1 MILREYQERCVDDC
15 IAWIK
20 KSIEPAVVDATVSFG
35 KSLVIAELARRI
47 NEMSGKYVLILCPSG
62 NLATQNSGKL
72 TAIGVRHSMFSASV
86 GQRSLRHPIIVAT
99 PLTVKNY
106 LSRFKDQFAAIL
118 IDEGDGITESVKM
131 IVNQIK
137 EHNKNIRV
145 IGFTGTPF
153 RTTTGYIYALDLDG
167 KPIPEHKGRDP
178 FYTKLIHRTSTRYLM
193 DEGYLTPMTVGIV
206 GAGVYETDKLKLQK
220 NGKFKQSEVD
230 QAYHG
235 HGRKTAGIVAD
246 IVAQSQGRAG
256 VMIFGATLQ
265 HCKEIMASLPPELSR
280 MVGSNE
286 DDNDQTIK
294 DFKAQKFKYMV
305 NKDMLTVGADF
316 PHVDVVA
323 VLRKS
328 ESARLLTQIMG
339 RGLRLCEDR
348 PEATAELRKAA
359 IAASVKP
366 DCLYLDYTADNMEM
380 HFPDGDIFSPDIRAS
395 IVGGESQDINCKCPV
410 CNIDQVFKARKNPD
424 GYESDEHGYFI
435 DLRGM
440 RIETEHGPIPS
451 HSGRKCQ
458 GLTLQRDGS
467 FKGCDYR
474 WTFKD
479 CPHCAEPNDIAA
491 KYCCV
496 CKGEIIDPGKVLLLE
511 FKALKRDPT
520 KLQTDKVVDWTQAKT
535 ISRAGKPQWKIDI
548 TTPYRSFTI
557 WVSSDPQSQFQWR
570 SYELLMGA
578 TEGMKVVPDTVT
590 YRKADSGFFEV
601 SSYNKPH
608 DVEPEAPLEIPKK

>member
-1 MILREYQERCVDDC
+1 MILREYQQRCVEDC
-15 IAWIK
+15 IAWVK

-35 KSLVIAELARRI
+35 KSVVIAELARRI
-47 NEMSGKYVLILCPSG
+47 NELSGKSVLILCPSG

-72 TAIGVRHSMFSASV
+72 NALGVKHSMFSASV
-86 GQRSLRHPIIVAT
+86 GQRSLRHPIVVAT

-106 LSRFKDQFAAIL
+106 LSRFRDQFAAIL

-137 EHNKNIRV
+137 SHNKNIRV

-153 RTTTGYIYALDLDG
+153 RTTTGYIYAIDLDG
-167 KPIPEHKGRDP
+167 NPMPPHKARDP

-193 DEGYLTPMTVGIV
+193 DQGYLTPMIVGQV
-206 GAGVYETDKLKLQK
+206 GAGVYDTGSLKLQN
-220 NGKFKQSEVD
+220 NGKFKQTDVD

-286 DDNDQTIK
+286 ADNAKTIQ
-294 DFKAQKFKYMV
+294 DFKDQKFKYMV

-316 PHVDVVA
+316 PHVDVIA

-348 PEATAELRKAA
+348 KETTPELRKKA
-359 IAASVKP
+359 ISESVKP
-366 DCLYLDYTADNMEM
+366 SCLYLDYTTDNMET
-380 HFPDGDIFSPDIRAS
+380 HFPDGDIFSPEIRAQM
-395 IVGGESQDINCKCPV
+395 IGGESVDIECSCPD
-410 CNIDQVFKARKNPD
+410 CATNQIFKARKNPD

-435 DLRGM
+435 DLMGH
-440 RIETEHGPIPS
+440 RIQTEYGPIPS

-458 GLTLQRDGS
+458 GLTLAKDGTY
-467 FKGCDYR
+467 KGCNYR
-474 WTFKD
+474 WTFKA
-479 CPHCAEPNDIAA
+479 CPHCDEPNDIAA
-491 KYCCV
+491 KYCIS
-496 CKGEIIDPGKVLLLE
+496 CKGEIVDPGKVLMLE

-520 KLQTDKVVDWTQAKT
+520 KIQTDAVTNWTPTKT
-535 ISRAGKPQWKIDI
+535 ISRSGKPQWKIDVV
-548 TTPYRSFTI
+548 TPYRSFTF
-557 WVSSDPQSQFQWR
+557 WVASEPQSSYQWAA
-570 SYELLMGA
+570 LDKLMGA
-578 TEGMKVVPDTVT
+578 TQGMKDKPETVT
-590 YRKADSGFFEV
+590 YQKNATSGFYDV
-601 SSYNKPH
+601 IAYNREA
-608 DVEPEAPLEIPKK
+608 DVAPT